1 MLKKFIIFSSEMQK
15 AYTSVRYII
24 SSWNVFAVGF
34 MRLFF
39 NSNGKRYNF
48 NILLSQCFTVQ

>member
-1 MLKKFIIFSSEMQK
+1 MQK